1 MSSQT
6 RTKITEI
13 RNVQIQDTD
22 AVRELTLQMLTDSP
36 HAFGDTLTEAQ
47 ARTDTDWSRY
57 VQGMISPPDHNAFI
71 AFNEQGAC
79 GFVAGDAAN
88 LQTPPETVLISHL
101 WVASQQRG
109 TGLGRQLMD
118 AVTKWAMN
126 QNARRI
132 ALGVTEMNPNAIKFY
147 EHLGYIDTGL
157 RFPLRWDETKHIII
171 LGRQL

>member
-1 MSSQT
+1 MSSQS
-6 RTKITEI
+6 IIIVAAI
-13 RNVQIQDTD
+13 RNVQTQDTD
-22 AVRELTLQMLTDSP
+22 TVKELILQMLTDSP
-36 HAFGDTLTEAQ
+36 DSFGDTLTEAQ

-57 VQGMISPPDHNAFI
+57 VQGMISLPDHNAFI
-71 AFNEQGAC
+71 AFNQQRAC

-88 LQTPPETVLISHL
+88 LQTPPNTVLVSHL

-109 TGLGRQLMD
+109 TGLGRQLME

-157 RFPLRWDETKHIII
+157 RFPLRWDETKQIII